1 MFGSLFCSPRQN
13 RYDERT
19 FIEIICEPT
28 EPAKQITYPSF
39 AKLRDD
45 KNHIFISYV
54 PGGIISQARM
64 VFFHNLVQS
73 LINICKRKGNPP
85 IIKPFCLDNEGKLV
99 IGVPNDCNELH
110 FSGFFCR
117 KPQIGVI
124 IDYIQSYA
132 NRHKKKIHFGGQSS
146 SQFECFANVKIVE
159 GYFNEERRSQSY

>member
-1 MFGSLFCSPRQN
+1 MFGRLFSSPRQKN

-19 FIEIICEPT
+19 FIEIIFEPT

-45 KNHIFISYV
+45 ENHIFISYV
-54 PGGIISQARM
+54 PGGIISQERM
-64 VFFHNLVQS
+64 VFFHKLVQF
-73 LINICKRKGNPP
+73 LINICKRQGKSP

-117 KPQIGVI
+117 KPQIGLLLTTFNHMRIGI
-124 IDYIQSYA
+124 IKRFIS
-132 NRHKKKIHFGGQSS
+132 GGRVAHNLNALQRL
-146 SQFECFANVKIVE
+146 K
-159 GYFNEERRSQSY
+159 